1 MKRTGMHL
9 AKCRGGGKRLRAAL
23 AVVLALS
30 LSVMVGG
37 VAFAVSGG
45 AFAMGS
51 DAAAIAAS
59 AAGTGAD
66 AASAANAASATSDN
80 PAGFGASVESG
91 AAVADSS
98 TIWDWEKLI
107 GYDTSSVGRI
117 WTDKTVTTEDMTR
130 DGITVSKGDSDFL
143 TGLTALSST
152 SNLSSTQTQPLD
164 IVLVLDV
171 SRSMG
176 QNNMGDVTRMAAL
189 QSAVNSFIDKIAD
202 QNAKISDASKQHE
215 VALVKFAGNK
225 TDAVGNDTYNDG
237 RDSGINYSQVVKS
250 LGVCTSDTKES
261 FKTDVSALKPGGT
274 TNSEAGL
281 ELASGVSSKRTDAKK
296 VIIFF
301 TDGLPTAVDHGG
313 VWSDDVASGAVN
325 AAKDMKTAGATVY
338 AIGVFDKADPATG
351 PTASDASSENKF
363 MHAVSSNYKTAT
375 YAQATDAVGYAWDF
389 GDRTKDAQ
397 GNDAAYYKSATSASE
412 LSQVFDDIGTEITQ
426 NAGYPTKTR
435 QGFENESGYITFD
448 DELGQYMQ
456 VDDVPALV
464 YDGKPYTY
472 ASKSTTDGMTT
483 YHFQGDV
490 HSGAADADL
499 SDIVVT
505 VTKSDR
511 VSQGDKV
518 QVKIPATLIPLRNF
532 TIDLTDNTMTKGT
545 TAPMTLFYTSSV
557 KPETAALLANPD
569 ADMQEYLSDS
579 RNYSEGGEVNFYAN
593 MWTHGD
599 CGDSTATFE
608 PASTNSYYYFTED
621 TPIYSD
627 ADCTTR
633 ATSIEGGNTYYYEQ
647 SYYKMVDNGKPVAAS
662 SKVAFPGADAAGF
675 AGAIGTD
682 SDGCY
687 FKAGTAKLV
696 YINELHSEKGSG
708 NLSET
713 AAYTLD
719 PQWNSTTRAAD
730 ATRVTS
736 YLGGNGKLT
745 AARPATLEVSKE
757 LAVPE
762 GYDATKFA
770 DVAFDF
776 EISVPEAA
784 GNMLNAQV
792 YDAQGLA
799 VGDAFTLTLDE
810 EGLAT
815 HSLKAGERLCVFGMD
830 PGWKYSVSEIARD
843 GFTQIAPVDS
853 TGAAVAATGEFAAG
867 QTAQAAFT
875 NLYVAPPVS
884 YDTVQA
890 GLNKV
895 LTGRDWLDSDS
906 FTFAIEALD
915 GGPLPMDANG
925 EPVTQAVATRASGGA
940 FDFGK
945 LVFMQEMLAGCEDG
959 TRTFTYAVTEDAGG
973 IPGVAYSSATA
984 TVKVTLTDNFA
995 GKLTATVAVEN
1006 PTFTN
1011 EYRTTLSYTA
1021 AGGLNVTKTL
1031 LGRDMAQGQFSIDVV
1046 PMDAD
1051 SAAALGISAD
1061 GERVAMPA
1069 AAEGEEALVNVLAGR
1084 DVAFTQDD
1092 AGKTFSYRVYEVYRD
1107 GAAGYTFDAA
1117 ERTVSIAV
1125 TDDPTKAALT
1135 ATTTVSGGIGGTHTF
1150 VYTTTGAVGGA
1161 AVVPFENSYFA
1172 STDVP
1177 GGTAAAVSADK
1188 VLTGRDLAVG
1198 EFSFGVRLAGTAGED
1213 GAAGGDVLAAV
1224 NAVDGTVD
1232 FGSLSYTTDSLA
1244 SLVEGGYATRS
1255 VAADGSPVWT
1265 VGYVAY
1271 ERTDGLAE
1279 VGVTAKTTPVAFTV
1293 TVVDNGDGTLTATT
1307 NMPDGGFVFENQYST
1322 GDPVAVDVTGKK
1334 VLAYADGLTPN
1345 DITGKF
1351 TFTISSSDPA
1361 APMPTVATTTNDA
1374 NGNVIFGA
1382 IEFSLEDLN
1391 RALGEVATAEPA
1403 ANADAAANAALA
1415 SDAEEV
1421 ANTASAGAA
1430 NEAANVNV
1438 NADVADAAS
1447 EAATGATSKASTGN
1461 AADAATNT
1469 ATASDATTNAAKAAT
1484 ADESSG
1490 NVPAQVADEPASET
1504 PAAPTPRS
1512 YTFEYAITETG
1523 AVPGVANDM
1532 ATKTVSIMVTDDG
1545 KGNLTAELV
1554 GVPENEPAFTFTN
1567 TYSVEPVTTSV
1578 TDQIAVTKTLTGRDM
1593 VAGEFTFELV
1603 EGDEVVATGTN
1614 DAAGKVV
1621 FDAIEYAKPGTHQYT
1636 IREAGGGTKANG
1648 VTYDGAT
1655 YQVSTV
1661 ISDNGKG
1668 GLTAKHTLE
1677 GDASAAAFANVYA
1690 PEPTT
1695 VIVGATKV
1703 LTGKDLTEDQFTFK
1717 LTGSDGIELIAK
1729 NKADGSVAFPAIS
1742 YDAAGVYEYEVSEV
1756 DDAQDNVTYDEATYQ
1771 VIVTVTDD
1779 LRGHLS
1785 ATVSSGGVDA
1795 AGTDGTAAVPAIVFN
1810 NTYVEPMLTPTPT
1823 PTDDTPTTVTPTKS
1837 GDTGTSAAKAAP
1849 AATATAV
1856 KTGDDLLLAGAII
1869 GVIAAA
1875 AGAIALLM
1883 RVLRRV

>member
-1 MKRTGMHL
+1 MKRTRMHL

-37 VAFAVSGG
+37 VAFAAVGG
-45 AFAMGS
+45 ASAMGS
-51 DAAAIAAS
+51 GVGVSAS
-59 AAGTGAD
+59 AGSVAGLESAGGGSSVPANST
-66 AASAANAASATSDN
+66 ASSV
-80 PAGFGASVESG
+80 SVESG
-91 AAVADSS
+91 AAAAGYSFLNKSVCADSS

-107 GYDTSSVGRI
+107 GYDTSSIGRI

-202 QNAKISDASKQHE
+202 QNGKITDDAKQHQ
-215 VALVKFAGNK
+215 VALVKFS
-225 TDAVGNDTYNDG
+225 
-237 RDSGINYSQVVKS
+237 DSSQVVKG
-250 LGVCTSDTKES
+250 LGVCTVNTKKS
-261 FKTDVSALKPGGT
+261 FEDAVNALTPDGT
-274 TNSEAGL
+274 TNSQAGL
-281 ELASGVSSKRTDAKK
+281 ELASGISSNRTDAKK
-296 VIIFF
+296 VVIFF
-301 TDGLPTAVDHGG
+301 TDGLPTAVGRGG
-313 VWSDDVASGAVN
+313 VWSDDVASGAVTT
-325 AAKDMKTAGATVY
+325 AKGMKDAGATVY
-338 AIGVFDKADPATG
+338 AIGVFDNADPATT
-351 PTASDASSENKF
+351 PMASDVSSENKF

-375 YAQATDAVGYAWDF
+375 YAKAADAAGYAWSF
-389 GDRTKDAQ
+389 GDRAKDAK
-397 GNDAAYYKSATSASE
+397 GNDAAYYKSATSADE
-412 LSQVFDDIGTEITQ
+412 LSQAFDDIGTEITQ
-426 NAGYPTKTR
+426 SAGYPTKTR
-435 QGFENESGYITFD
+435 EGFENESGYITFD

-456 VDDVPALV
+456 LDDVPALV
-464 YDGKPYTY
+464 YDGVKY
-472 ASKSTTDGMTT
+472 AYESKSATGNVTA
-483 YHFQGDV
+483 YSFKGDV

-505 VTKSDR
+505 VTKSDQ

-532 TIDLTDNTMTKGT
+532 TIDLTDNAMTKGT

-579 RNYSEGGEVNFYAN
+579 RNYSEDGEVNYYAN

-633 ATSIEGGNTYYYEQ
+633 AASIEGSNTYYYEQ
-647 SYYKMVDNGKPVAAS
+647 SYYKTVDNGKPVAAS

-745 AARPATLEVSKE
+745 ATRPATLEVSKE

-915 GGPLPMDANG
+915 GGPLPVDANG

-945 LVFMQEMLAGCEDG
+945 LVFTQEMLAGCEDG
-959 TRTFTYAVTEDAGG
+959 TRTFAYAVTEDAGG

-995 GKLTATVAVEN
+995 GKLTATVTVEN

-1021 AGGLNVTKTL
+1021 VGGLNVAKTL

-1069 AAEGEEALVNVLAGR
+1069 SAEGERALVNVLAGR
-1084 DVAFTQDD
+1084 DVTFTQDD
-1092 AGKTFSYRVYEVYRD
+1092 AGKTFSYHVYEVYRD
-1107 GAAGYTFDAA
+1107 GAAGYTFDTA

-1224 NAVDGTVD
+1224 NAADGTVD
-1232 FGSLSYTTDSLA
+1232 FGSLSYTMDSLA
-1244 SLVEGGYATRS
+1244 GLVESGYATRGT
-1255 VAADGSPVWT
+1255 AASGSPVWT

-1334 VLAYADGLTPN
+1334 GLAYADGLTPN

-1351 TFTISSSDPA
+1351 AFTISSSDPA

-1374 NGNVIFGA
+1374 NGNVPFGA

-1391 RALGEVATAEPA
+1391 RALGEVATAE
-1403 ANADAAANAALA
+1403 
-1415 SDAEEV
+1415 
-1421 ANTASAGAA
+1421 
-1430 NEAANVNV
+1430 
-1438 NADVADAAS
+1438 
-1447 EAATGATSKASTGN
+1447 
-1461 AADAATNT
+1461 
-1469 ATASDATTNAAKAAT
+1469 T
-1484 ADESSG
+1484 ADEFAG
-1490 NVPAQVADEPASET
+1490 NVPAQAADEPASET
-1504 PAAPTPRS
+1504 PAAPTARS
-1512 YTFEYAITETG
+1512 YTFEYSITETG
-1523 AVPGVANDM
+1523 AVPGVANDT

-1545 KGNLTAELV
+1545 KGNLAAELV
-1554 GVPENEPAFTFTN
+1554 GMPESEPAFTFTN

-1578 TDQIAVTKTLTGRDM
+1578 TDQIAIIKTLAGRDM
-1593 VAGEFTFELV
+1593 VAGEFAFELV
-1603 EGDEVVATGTN
+1603 EGNEVVANGTN

-1621 FDAIEYAKPGTHQYT
+1621 FDAIEYAEPGTHQYT
-1636 IREAGGGTKANG
+1636 IREVGGGTKADG

-1655 YQVSTV
+1655 YQVNTV
-1661 ISDNGKG
+1661 ISDNGEG
-1668 GLTAKHTLE
+1668 GLTAKHALE
-1677 GDASAAAFANVYA
+1677 GDAGAASFANVYA

-1695 VIVGATKV
+1695 VVIGAAKV

-1756 DDAQDNVTYDEATYQ
+1756 DDAQDNVIYDETTYQ

-1785 ATVSSGGVDA
+1785 ATVSGGDDGAEA
-1795 AGTDGTAAVPAIVFN
+1795 ATSAAPAIVFK
-1810 NTYVEPMLTPTPT
+1810 NTYTEPTPDPIPT
-1823 PTDDTPTTVTPTKS
+1823 PMDDRPTTVTPTKS
-1837 GDTGTSAAKAAP
+1837 GEATASAKAAP
-1849 AATATAV
+1849 ATTSTAV
-1856 KTGDDLLLAGAII
+1856 KTSDSLLLAGAII
-1869 GVIAAA
+1869 GAIAAA
-1875 AGAIALLM
+1875 AGAIALLV
-1883 RVLRRV
+1883 RVHRRV

>member
-37 VAFAVSGG
+37 VAFAASGG

-51 DAAAIAAS
+51 DAAAAS

-66 AASAANAASATSDN
+66 AASAASATSDN
-80 PAGFGASVESG
+80 PAGSGTLVESG

-107 GYDTSSVGRI
+107 GYDTSSIGRI
-117 WTDKTVTTEDMTR
+117 WTDKTVATEDMTR

-202 QNAKISDASKQHE
+202 QNSKITDKAKQHE

-225 TDAVGNDTYNDG
+225 TDAIGNDMYDNGT
-237 RDSGINYSQVVKS
+237 NYSQVMKG
-250 LGVCTSDTKES
+250 LGVCTTDTKAS
-261 FKTDVSALKPGGT
+261 FRSMVNALTPGGT

-281 ELASGVSSKRTDAKK
+281 ELASGISSKRADAKK
-296 VIIFF
+296 VVIFF
-301 TDGLPTAVDHGG
+301 TDGLPTAVNRGG
-313 VWSDDVASGAVN
+313 VWSDDVASGAVT
-325 AAKDMKTAGATVY
+325 AAKDMKDAGATVY
-338 AIGVFDKADPATG
+338 AIGVFDNADPATA
-351 PTASDASSENKF
+351 PTASDVSSENKF

-375 YAQATDAVGYAWDF
+375 YVQAADAAGYAWDF

-397 GNDAAYYKSATSASE
+397 GNDAAYYKSATGADE
-412 LSQVFDDIGTEITQ
+412 LSQVFNDIGTEITQ

-464 YDGKPYTY
+464 YDGVKY
-472 ASKSTTDGMTT
+472 ACESKSTTGDVTT
-483 YHFQGDV
+483 YGFKGDV
-490 HSGAADADL
+490 HSGAADAKL
-499 SDIVVT
+499 SDVVVT
-505 VTKSDR
+505 VTKSST

-532 TIDLTDNTMTKGT
+532 TIDLTDDTMTKGT
-545 TAPMTLFYTSSV
+545 TTPMTLFYTSSV
-557 KPETAALLANPD
+557 KPEVAALLANPD
-569 ADMQEYLSDS
+569 ADMREYLSDS
-579 RNYSEGGEVNFYAN
+579 RNYSENGEVNFYAN
-593 MWTHGD
+593 TWSGQYRGD
-599 CGDSTATFE
+599 ATATFE
-608 PASTNSYYYFTED
+608 PASTNSYYYLTED

-627 ADCTTR
+627 KECAVR
-633 ATSIEGGNTYYYEQ
+633 ATSIEDGETYYYKQ
-647 SYYKMVDNGKPVAAS
+647 SYYKMDGGKPAAAS
-662 SKVAFPGADAAGF
+662 GTVEFPGAAAAGF
-675 AGAIGTD
+675 AGAIETD
-682 SDGCY
+682 SDGYAY
-687 FKAGTAKLV
+687 FKAGTAKLA

-719 PQWNSTTRAAD
+719 PQWSSTTRAVD
-730 ATRVTS
+730 ATQVTS

-745 AARPATLEVSKE
+745 VTRPATLEVSKE
-757 LAVPE
+757 LTVPE

-784 GNMLNAQV
+784 GYMLNAQV
-792 YDAQGLA
+792 CDAQGLA

-815 HSLKAGERLCVFGMD
+815 HSLKAGEKLCVFGMD
-830 PGWKYSVSEIARD
+830 PGWKYSVSEVARD
-843 GFTQIAPVDS
+843 GFTQITPVDS
-853 TGAAVAATGEFAAG
+853 SGAAVAATGEFAAG
-867 QTAQAAFT
+867 QTAQAAFA
-875 NLYVAPPVS
+875 NLYEAPPVS
-884 YDTVQA
+884 YDTAQA

-906 FTFAIEALD
+906 FTFTIEALD
-915 GGPLPMDANG
+915 GGPLPVGANG
-925 EPVTQAVATRASGGA
+925 EPVTQAVATKASGGA

-945 LVFMQEMLAGCEDG
+945 LVFTQEMLAGCEGG
-959 TRTFTYAVTEDAGG
+959 TRTFTYAVTEDAGS

-995 GKLTATVAVEN
+995 GKLTATVTVEN

-1021 AGGLNVTKTL
+1021 AGGLNVAKTL
-1031 LGRDMAQGQFSIDVV
+1031 LCRDMAQGQFAIDVV

-1069 AAEGEEALVNVLAGR
+1069 AAEGEQALVNVLAGR
-1084 DVAFTQDD
+1084 DVTFTQDD

-1107 GAAGYTFDAA
+1107 GAAGYTFDTA

-1150 VYTTTGAVGGA
+1150 VYTTAGAVDGA

-1177 GGTAAAVSADK
+1177 GGTAAAVSANK
-1188 VLTGRDLAVG
+1188 ALTGRDLAAG
-1198 EFSFGVRLAGTAGED
+1198 EFSFGVRLAGAAGED
-1213 GAAGGDVLAAV
+1213 GAAGADVLAAV
-1224 NAVDGTVD
+1224 NAADGTVD

-1244 SLVEGGYATRS
+1244 DLVENGYATRS
-1255 VAADGSPVWT
+1255 VAADGSPMWT
-1265 VGYVAY
+1265 AGYVAY

-1307 NMPDGGFVFENQYST
+1307 NMPDGGLIFENQYST

-1351 TFTISSSDPA
+1351 AFTISSSDPA
-1361 APMPTVATTTNDA
+1361 APMPTVTTATNDA

-1391 RALGEVATAEPA
+1391 RALGKVATAEP
-1403 ANADAAANAALA
+1403 
-1415 SDAEEV
+1415 V
-1421 ANTASAGAA
+1421 
-1430 NEAANVNV
+1430 
-1438 NADVADAAS
+1438 
-1447 EAATGATSKASTGN
+1447 
-1461 AADAATNT
+1461 
-1469 ATASDATTNAAKAAT
+1469 
-1484 ADESSG
+1484 
-1490 NVPAQVADEPASET
+1490 SET
-1504 PAAPTPRS
+1504 PAAPMPRS

-1523 AVPGVANDM
+1523 AVPGVANDT

-1554 GVPENEPAFTFTN
+1554 GVPESEPAFTFTN

-1603 EGDEVVATGTN
+1603 EGNEVVATGTN

-1621 FDAIEYAKPGTHQYT
+1621 FDAIEYAEPGTHQYM
-1636 IREAGGGTKANG
+1636 IREAGGGTKVDG

-1655 YQVSTV
+1655 YQVNTA
-1661 ISDNGKG
+1661 IADNGKG

-1677 GDASAAAFANVYA
+1677 GDAGTAAFANAYA

-1695 VIVGATKV
+1695 VVIGATKV
-1703 LTGKDLTEDQFTFK
+1703 LTGKDLTEGQFTFK
-1717 LTGSDGIELIAK
+1717 LTGSDSIELTAK

-1756 DDAQDNVTYDEATYQ
+1756 DDAQDNVTYDETTYQ

-1785 ATVSSGGVDA
+1785 ATVSGGGADA
-1795 AGTDGTAAVPAIVFN
+1795 VGTDGTAAAPAIVFN
-1810 NTYVEPMLTPTPT
+1810 NTYAEPTPEPTPT
-1823 PTDDTPTTVTPTKS
+1823 PVDDMPTTVTPTKS
-1837 GDTGTSAAKAAP
+1837 GDTGTSAAKATP

-1856 KTGDDLLLAGAII
+1856 KTGDVLLLVGAII
-1869 GVIAAA
+1869 GAIAAA
-1875 AGAIALLM
+1875 AGAIALLV